1 MTTNRTNSLVASA
14 LDWPQSAMGTFSGL
28 CATQND
34 DRSKQAYCR
43 PELFFLGYAVDM
55 ILARIECESRQ
66 AAKRIRRLIDEF
78 GGSLSFSPTRECQ
91 KLQVD
96 LSLVS
101 RQFKKLYRVTM
112 RSYSR
117 QIRMKT
123 AERLLTEDCHLNVDE
138 IARSFGYS
146 FTSAFS
152 RCFYRLFGS
161 RPKPYQMRRGSN
173 LRVADNTGNDV
184 RQHSSIEA

>member
-123 AERLLTEDCHLNVDE
+123 AERLLRESDHLNVDE
-138 IARSFGYS
+138 MARIFGYS

-152 RCFYRLFGS
+152 RCFQRSFGKRLKRFQMQRGRSLQWQTIQGS
-161 RPKPYQMRRGSN
+161 IVKP
-173 LRVADNTGNDV
+173 
-184 RQHSSIEA
+184 H

>member
-1 MTTNRTNSLVASA
+1 MMITSLVTSA
-14 LDWPQSAMGTFSGL
+14 FERPRSTVGSFSEL
-28 CATQND
+28 PATRND
-34 DRSKQAYCR
+34 ECSKQIYFR
-43 PELFFLGYAVDM
+43 PELLFLGRAVDL
-55 ILARIECESRQ
+55 ILGRIECESRQ
-66 AAKRIRRLIDEF
+66 AAKTIRRFIDEF
-78 GGSLSFSPTRECQ
+78 GGSLSFSPARECQ

>member
-1 MTTNRTNSLVASA
+1 MMTTSLVASGFER
-14 LDWPQSAMGTFSGL
+14 PQSAEGPFSGL
-28 CATQND
+28 PAT
-34 DRSKQAYCR
+34 RSDESTKQIYL
-43 PELFFLGYAVDM
+43 PPKLLFLGHAVDL
-55 ILARIECESRQ
+55 ILARIECKSRQ
-66 AAKRIRRLIDEF
+66 AAKRIRQLIDEF
-78 GGSLSFSPTRECQ
+78 GGNLSFSPARECQ

-123 AERLLTEDCHLNVDE
+123 AEGLLSESNHLNIDE
-138 IARSFGYS
+138 MARICGYS

-152 RCFYRLFGS
+152 RCFQRNFGK
-161 RPKPYQMRRGSN
+161 RPKRYQMQCGSS
-173 LRVADNTGNDV
+173 LELHTIQGSIVKP
-184 RQHSSIEA
+184 QSSIET

>member
-1 MTTNRTNSLVASA
+1 MMTTSLVTSA
-14 LDWPQSAMGTFSGL
+14 FEWPQPAAGSFSEL
-28 CATQND
+28 PARRND
-34 DRSKQAYCR
+34 ECSEEIYLP
-43 PELFFLGYAVDM
+43 PELIFLGRAVDL

-78 GGSLSFSPTRECQ
+78 RGSLSFSPARECQ

-123 AERLLTEDCHLNVDE
+123 AEGLLRESNHLNIDE
-138 IARSFGYS
+138 MARIFGYS

-152 RCFYRLFGS
+152 RSFQRSFGK
-161 RPKPYQMRRGSN
+161 RPKRYQMQRGGS
-173 LRVADNTGNDV
+173 LRWHTIQGSIVKP
-184 RQHSSIEA
+184 QSSIEA

>member
-1 MTTNRTNSLVASA
+1 MMTTSLVTS
-14 LDWPQSAMGTFSGL
+14 LFEWPQSAVASFSGL
-28 CATQND
+28 PATRNDECA
-34 DRSKQAYCR
+34 KQIYLP
-43 PELFFLGYAVDM
+43 PELLFLGRAVDL

-78 GGSLSFSPTRECQ
+78 DGNLSFSPAGECQ

-117 QIRMKT
+117 QIRMKS
-123 AERLLTEDCHLNVDE
+123 AERLLRESNHLNVDE
-138 IARSFGYS
+138 MARIFGYS

-152 RCFYRLFGS
+152 RCFQRSFGK
-161 RPKPYQMRRGSN
+161 RPKRYQMQRGSS
-173 LRVADNTGNDV
+173 LQWQTIQGSTVKP
-184 RQHSSIEA
+184 HSSIEA

>member
-1 MTTNRTNSLVASA
+1 MMTTSLVTS
-14 LDWPQSAMGTFSGL
+14 LFEWPQSAVASFSGL
-28 CATQND
+28 PATRNDECA
-34 DRSKQAYCR
+34 KQIYLP
-43 PELFFLGYAVDM
+43 PELLSLGHAVDL

-78 GGSLSFSPTRECQ
+78 GGSLSFSPARECQ

-123 AERLLTEDCHLNVDE
+123 AEGLLKESNHLNIDE
-138 IARSFGYS
+138 VARIFGYS

-152 RCFYRLFGS
+152 RCFQLSFGK
-161 RPKPYQMRRGSN
+161 RPKRYQMQRGSS
-173 LRVADNTGNDV
+173 LQWQTIQGSTVKP
-184 RQHSSIEA
+184 HSSIEA

>member
-1 MTTNRTNSLVASA
+1 MMTTSLVTSA
-14 LDWPQSAMGTFSGL
+14 FEWPQPAAGSFSEL
-28 CATQND
+28 PARRND
-34 DRSKQAYCR
+34 ECSEEIYLP
-43 PELFFLGYAVDM
+43 PELIFLGRAVDL

-66 AAKRIRRLIDEF
+66 AAKTIRGLIDEF
-78 GGSLSFSPTRECQ
+78 GGSLSFSPARECQ

-101 RQFKKLYRVTM
+101 KQFKKLYRVTI

-123 AERLLTEDCHLNVDE
+123 AEGLLRESNHLNIDE
-138 IARSFGYS
+138 MARIFGYS

-152 RCFYRLFGS
+152 RSFQRSFGK
-161 RPKPYQMRRGSN
+161 RPKRYQMQCGSSS
-173 LRVADNTGNDV
+173 LQWQMKHGSIVKP
-184 RQHSSIEA
+184 HSSIEA